1 MRSLRKDVVCKNTE
15 ILGLTI
21 RYGKWYK
28 VFIGGGSRGFWL
40 VRFYG
45 VDGGSRGQNQFLHKG
60 TAYVVRPECGVSDY
74 PATSGSYYPL
84 CDVDDITDIEM
95 VNWNYVESIIKQDSW
110 V

>member
-28 VFIGGGSRGFWL
+28 VFVGGREFWL

-45 VDGGSRGQNQFLHKG
+45 VDSVRGYNKFLHKG
-60 TAYVVRPECGVSDY
+60 TAYVVRPGGDVSDY
-74 PATSGSYYPL
+74 PATSGIYHPL

-95 VNWNYVESIIKQDSW
+95 VNWNYVESIIEQDAW